1 VRVFQYLSK
10 STFVF
15 RGIKRYMTT
24 PDSPKDSIKG
34 FKRRTLNLRA
44 KATLLAIAIGTLPVI
59 ATGTLAYFATSPSV
73 QKEAISKQESR
84 ASEASNLA
92 SRFMFERYGDIQIL
106 SNLPIFAN
114 PKVSTIVTNTQKQ
127 AILDKY
133 IKIYGVYD
141 SIALLDLDGNA
152 TVYSTGKQLPNYKD
166 RLYFQTVLKTQKPF
180 ISQPETSKVTGSLSI
195 FFAAPVFDV
204 ETGKM
209 IAIVRSRMP
218 VKYLAEVVR
227 GVQDRQSP
235 ATTSQ
240 ELYVA
245 DSAGRYFIAGEGD
258 EDEIGIKAEEDLSV
272 FPRLRQSKKFA
283 TEVYWQPAKKVEEL
297 LTYTPGTRL
306 KGLPDLD
313 WSILVVNNAKT
324 AFSALDNLRLALIA
338 GTAVAAILVSAAAVF
353 LANRATRPIIDSAEA
368 VKKIG
373 RGELDTRVSVSG
385 QDELADLGTNINQ
398 MAEQLQSFL
407 NQQQDEARE
416 RQLLTEISQAR
427 APQALELPLNTLLAE
442 VRETMQLDRAVVYRF
457 YPDWSGHIVAESVL
471 PGWPVALADKIED
484 ACIPHALLDA
494 YKKGRVVPT
503 RDVFDAGFHPDH
515 LELMKRLQIKAN
527 LVVPIRQGNEL
538 FGILVAHHC
547 AKTHDWQQS
556 EIESLQKAASKMGA
570 PMGSLALFERQEYK
584 AEQERNRSQG
594 LQMELMNLLNDVQGA
609 SDGDLTVRADVSAG
623 EIGIVADFFNS
634 IVESLRGIV
643 SQVKDASAQVNTSI
657 GSNEAVMGKLA
668 DEAQTQSLQITDTL
682 KSVEQMALSIQQV
695 AQNAQ
700 QVAEVSQMA
709 SLSAAMGGKTM
720 DRTVESIVELR
731 ETVTETAQQVKRL
744 GESSKKISKAVT
756 LINQI
761 SLQTNVLAVNASIE
775 AARAGEEG
783 QGFAV
788 VAEEVAALAAQSAA
802 ATKEIEQI
810 VRTIQ
815 SETSSVVKAMARG
828 TTQVDKGTRQVE
840 EAKESLQQIVQ
851 VSQQIDEL
859 LQSISSATV
868 SQTETSEVVK
878 LLMGQINQSSERTSD
893 TSRQVSTALK
903 ETVAIAQQLQASV
916 GTFKIEADKN

>member
-1 VRVFQYLSK
+1 MRVFQYLSK

-44 KATLLAIAIGTLPVI
+44 KATLLAIAIGTLPTI
-59 ATGTLAYFATSPSV
+59 ATGSFAYFSTNQQV
-73 QKEAISKQESR
+73 KGDAIAKQELR
-84 ASEASNLA
+84 VSEAAELT
-92 SRFMFERYGDIQIL
+92 SRFIFERYGDIQVL
-106 SNLPIFAN
+106 AKLPIF
-114 PKVSTIVTNTQKQ
+114 TNSKIASSLSPEQKQ
-127 AILDKY
+127 AVLQEYVKT
-133 IKIYGVYD
+133 YGVYD
-141 SIALLDLDGNA
+141 SIAEFDLDGNVL
-152 TVYSTGKQLPNYKD
+152 TQSTGKSLANHKD
-166 RLYFQTVLKTQKPF
+166 RAYFQTVLKTQKPF
-180 ISQPETSKVTGSLSI
+180 IGQPEYSKSNSEFVVH
-195 FFAAPVFDV
+195 FAAPVFNVD
-204 ETGKM
+204 TGAM

-218 VKYLAEVVR
+218 VKYIAALFEGHKNQASASALQQVF
-227 GVQDRQSP
+227 
-235 ATTSQ
+235 
-240 ELYVA
+240 LA
-245 DSAGRYFIAGEGD
+245 DSSGQYFIAPNKD
-258 EDEIGIKAEEDLSV
+258 EVG
-272 FPRLRQSKKFA
+272 
-283 TEVYWQPAKKVEEL
+283 KKVEKDYFVFSRFEKDNKL
-297 LTYTPGTRL
+297 VSEVYSNAKAKSEQLVSYSPSTQL
-306 KGLPDLD
+306 NGLPDLN
-313 WSILVVNNAKT
+313 WSVLVASNTEESFA
-324 AFSALDNLRLALIA
+324 ALNNLRLVLMA
-338 GTAVAAILVSAAAVF
+338 GTAVAAILMGAMAAY
-353 LANRATRPIIDSAEA
+353 LANRATKPILASAEA
-368 VKKIG
+368 VRKIG

-385 QDELADLGTNINQ
+385 QDELADLGININQ
-398 MAEQLQSFL
+398 MAEQLQSFVDY
-407 NQQQDEARE
+407 QQQEIRDRE
-416 RQLLTEISQAR
+416 LFTEISLAR
-427 APQALELPLNTLLAE
+427 DPKALEAPFNNLLSEIRATLN
-442 VRETMQLDRAVVYRF
+442 LDRAVVYRF
-457 YPDWSGHIVAESVL
+457 YPDWSGHIVGESVL
-471 PGWPVALADKIED
+471 PGWPIALDDKIED
-484 ACIPHALLDA
+484 ACIPQALRDA
-494 YKKGRVVPT
+494 YIKGRIVPT
-503 RDVFDAGFHPDH
+503 SDVFNAGFHPEH
-515 LELMKRLQIKAN
+515 LELMTRLQIKAN
-527 LVVPIRQGNEL
+527 LVIPINQGEEL
-538 FGILVAHHC
+538 FGLLVAHHC
-547 AKTHDWQQS
+547 AKTHNWQPS
-556 EIESLQKAASKMGA
+556 EIDYLQKAASKMRA
-570 PMGSLALFERQEYK
+570 PLGGLAIFERKEYE
-584 AEQERNRSQG
+584 ATQERNRSQS
-594 LQMELMNLLNDVQGA
+594 LQKELMTLLNDMGGA
-609 SDGDLTVRADVSAG
+609 SDGDLTVRAAVSAG

-634 IVESLRGIV
+634 IVENLRGIV
-643 SQVKDASAQVNTSI
+643 SQVKGASAQVNTSI
-657 GSNEAVMGKLA
+657 GSNEAVMGQLA
-668 DEAQTQSLQITDTL
+668 DEAQTQSLQITDML
-682 KSVEQMALSIQQV
+682 QSVEQMALSIQQV

-700 QVAEVSQMA
+700 QAAEVSQMA
-709 SLSAAMGGKTM
+709 SLTAQTGGKTM

-893 TSRQVSTALK
+893 TSRQVSSALK